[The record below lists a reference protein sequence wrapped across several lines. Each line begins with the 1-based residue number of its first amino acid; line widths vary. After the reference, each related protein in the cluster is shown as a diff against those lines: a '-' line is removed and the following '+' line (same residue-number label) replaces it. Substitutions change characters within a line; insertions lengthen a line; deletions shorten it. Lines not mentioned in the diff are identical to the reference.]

1 MIKKVESDHEWNAV
15 GQVLW
20 TSDPACPFCPAH
32 IFTPTIPILAASSFQ
47 PICEEKEAWTVL
59 GNGQAT

>member
-20 TSDPACPFCPAH
+20 TSDPACPFCPAY
-32 IFTPTIPILAASSFQ
+32 IFTPTRPILAASSFQ